1 KGGGFC
7 IGAAEMHGGGMT
19 AWLELQRR
27 MRRSRHLP
35 LSSNSQLSA
44 RLMKPIELASHSW
57 LALAEAH
64 IQTSTLPLY
73 LSA

>member
-1 KGGGFC
+1 ME
-7 IGAAEMHGGGMT
+7 IENLMHDRYQNPLISRYASDPMAAL
-19 AWLELQRR
+19 WSDQKKF
-27 MRRSRHLP
+27 RSWR
-35 LSSNSQLSA
+35 QL
-44 RLMKPIELASHSW
+44 W

>member
-1 KGGGFC
+1 
-7 IGAAEMHGGGMT
+7 
-19 AWLELQRR
+19 
-27 MRRSRHLP
+27 
-35 LSSNSQLSA
+35 
-44 RLMKPIELASHSW
+44 MKPIELASHSW